1 MKKKQKY
8 YVVVD
13 GSVKKDNNFIE
24 GAFPLTEDG
33 RIKAEEYA
41 KNLSK
46 LTKRK
51 YVIKE
56 KWNQ

>member
-56 KWNQ
+56 K

>member
-24 GAFPLTEDG
+24 GAFPLTEDV

-56 KWNQ
+56 K